1 MQKLIQTTEFYQT
14 IDLIIS
20 PVILIKE
27 ERIHQYHNTA
37 VLDQIGYSI
46 ADAPDQDTWFSKVY
60 PEESY
65 RTQVM
70 AEWQDCKKK
79 AQAAGSTKVR
89 LVTKIYC
96 RNGLSK
102 WFEVHESTMGASK
115 VITFLDIDEL
125 YKNNERLADLLNQKD
140 ILLSVIAH
148 DVRSPLSNIR
158 QIVDNYQE
166 MQLSENEMKEIFT
179 KLDDQVEYI
188 YNLINSLLLRTSGV
202 MGIFEEKLETI
213 PLELFFMKYK
223 NYYQERLEKKRVDLQ
238 LHFPEN
244 AVIDFDPFILDV
256 ISRNLIDNAIKYS
269 PENETVHISLHT
281 GEGIH
286 DLIIKDNGRGMT
298 QRQIETILS
307 NQGSRQLKQQVTD
320 GFGLGLVLAKEILEK
335 SGRHLLIKSELGH
348 GTTFI
353 IRLS

>member
-27 ERIHQYHNTA
+27 EHVHQYHNKA
-37 VLDQIGYSI
+37 FLDQIGYSTD
-46 ADAPDQDTWFSKVY
+46 DAPDQDTWFRKVY
-60 PEESY
+60 PEETY
-65 RTQVM
+65 RSQVM
-70 AEWQDCKKK
+70 AEWQNCKRT
-79 AQAAGSTKVR
+79 AQTAGNTSVR
-89 LVTKIYC
+89 MVAKICC

-102 WFEVHESTMGASK
+102 WFEVHESTMGVSK

-140 ILLSVIAH
+140 ILLSVLAH

-158 QIVDNYQE
+158 QIVDNYKDME
-166 MQLSENEMKEIFT
+166 LSENEVKEIFN

-202 MGIFEEKLETI
+202 MGIFEEKRETI
-213 PLELFFMKYK
+213 RLEHFFLKYK
-223 NYYQERLEKKRVDLQ
+223 KYYQERLEKKHIDLQ

-269 PENETVHISLHT
+269 HENEPVHISLNT
-281 GEGIH
+281 GTGFHE
-286 DLIIKDNGRGMT
+286 LIVKDNGEGMT
-298 QRQIETILS
+298 DRQIETILG

-320 GFGLGLVLAKEILEK
+320 GFGLGLVMAKDILEK
-335 SGRHLLIKSELGH
+335 SGGQLLIKSELGH
-348 GTTFI
+348 GTNFI
-353 IRLS
+353 IRLN